1 MFLGRT
7 PCVAPSDVLHPGHLP
22 PASTAL
28 VPHPSRKH
36 DLRAAPAGSG
46 LPPVAVTG
54 RRRPGPLVPFLS
66 SLHLICPL
74 PATPPA
80 PTPAPSAASAVL
92 TPRPLLLV
100 SRHNSRPAAQN
111 P

>member
-54 RRRPGPLVPFLS
+54 RRRPGPPVPVRS
-66 SLHLICPL
+66 SPHLKCPL
-74 PATPPA
+74 PAAPP
-80 PTPAPSAASAVL
+80 P
-92 TPRPLLLV
+92 PRPARGAPLPDCTT
-100 SRHNSRPAAQN
+100 RPL
-111 P
+111 PP